1 VSPAKTAELIEM
13 LFRLR
18 TWVGS
23 RNHVLDEDPDPSWE
37 GAILTGEWQP
47 HCKVQRSSAVSYAK
61 TAEAIDA
68 ISD

>member
-1 VSPAKTAELIEM
+1 
-13 LFRLR
+13 
-18 TWVGS
+18 VGP

-37 GAILTGEWQP
+37 GAMLTGEWQP